1 MGGLP
6 LFFPNPL
13 SVQLSFKG
21 LQITILFPLTSQ
33 RDAYAR
39 CLFKASKNISVF
51 SEGATVQDLRSSM
64 GTAVYKFGFLCKRG
78 EIVKNWKMRFFV
90 LRPGDLSYF
99 ETKDDALH
107 GETPLN
113 IFYLRGAV
121 IEKAPY
127 SKYNKSCAIEINF
140 AASSGNS
147 DRMLI
152 LEASDDAEC
161 DDWVQVMRGSLL
173 LLCDI
178 QLRRVAAGFDVAP
191 RYGQRQ
197 VLSCCPAY
205 STPPQN
211 RISVTSHAGQ
221 GSWSWMTSTRLL
233 EKAAALSPS
242 QTSSCKAY

>member
-1 MGGLP
+1 VIETKEKQASSKVLELKTKTTIIQLGGLP

-39 CLFKASKNISVF
+39 CLFKASKNISVV

-147 DRMLI
+147 DRALI

-161 DDWVQVMRGSLL
+161 DEWVQVTRCSCSLL
-173 LLCDI
+173 LLT
-178 QLRRVAAGFDVAP
+178 LT
-191 RYGQRQ
+191 
-197 VLSCCPAY
+197 PA
-205 STPPQN
+205 
-211 RISVTSHAGQ
+211 SHAH
-221 GSWSWMTSTRLL
+221 SCFSRSLL
-233 EKAAALSPS
+233 LLTLTPAAL
-242 QTSSCKAY
+242 

>member
-1 MGGLP
+1 MTLEAAQPPLLVIETKEKQASSKVLELKTKTTIIQLGGLP

-39 CLFKASKNISVF
+39 CLFKASKNISVV
-51 SEGATVQDLRSSM
+51 SEGATVQNLRSSM

-161 DDWVQVMRGSLL
+161 DDWVQVPPLL
-173 LLCDI
+173 PCDI
-178 QLRRVAAGFDVAP
+178 QLRRVAP
-191 RYGQRQ
+191 H
-197 VLSCCPAY
+197 SCFPVIY
-205 STPPQN
+205 N
-211 RISVTSHAGQ
+211 
-221 GSWSWMTSTRLL
+221 
-233 EKAAALSPS
+233 
-242 QTSSCKAY
+242 